1 MLLVLLKSPPT
12 QPIQPLYQEVLLAIP
27 LRAPSRLLIT
37 GCLALC
43 ATTTFAQDVHRA
55 VVSRVS
61 PIYPEL
67 ARRMRVGGKVVLLVT
82 IQANGTVS
90 ATKVESGHALL
101 SAAAEDAVRRWRFAP
116 NPEPSESEIAVE
128 FKVDGQ

>member
-1 MLLVLLKSPPT
+1 M
-12 QPIQPLYQEVLLAIP
+12 AIT
-27 LRAPSRLLIT
+27 LRTISRLLVT

-43 ATTTFAQDVHRA
+43 VAPAFADGVHRA
-55 VVSRVS
+55 VVTRVA

-67 ARRMRVGGKVVLLVT
+67 ARRMHVGGKVVLLVT

-101 SAAAEDAVRRWRFAP
+101 TAAAEDAVRRWRFAP
-116 NPEPSESEIAVE
+116 NSDTSESEVE
-128 FKVDGQ
+128 INFNATGQ